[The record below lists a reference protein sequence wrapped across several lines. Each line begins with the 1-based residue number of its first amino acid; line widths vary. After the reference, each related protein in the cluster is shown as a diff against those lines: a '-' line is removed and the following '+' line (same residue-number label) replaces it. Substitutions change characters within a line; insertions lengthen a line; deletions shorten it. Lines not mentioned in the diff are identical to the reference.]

1 VERQTTEPF
10 PGQRLELAE
19 SLAIDGQEVVKAELD
34 TRGHSTE
41 TGG

>member
-1 VERQTTEPF
+1 MTEPF

-19 SLAIDGQEVVKAELD
+19 SLAIDGQEAVEAVLD
-34 TRGHSTE
+34 RRGHSTE